1 MNPYIWNNSLL
12 LSAKLT
18 MPLDLDPSVIL
29 THVINLSYMHEL
41 INDNSGVAVIA
52 TVQTILI

>member
-1 MNPYIWNNSLL
+1 ML
-12 LSAKLT
+12 
-18 MPLDLDPSVIL
+18 LDLDPRVIL
-29 THVINLSYMHEL
+29 TYVINLSYMHEL